1 MKIENLKVGE
11 TYKNYKAVCE
21 VLDEP
26 VKTGKSKQL
35 QLKKWEQHFTWI
47 NNGNKFV
54 ITDIK
59 VGTFEEELS
68 LINNNLIK
76 DKKDNEVTTFSDNS
90 NILHSRLQE
99 EMELDIEESSLHTYE
114 HIINQIEGNSLKQL
128 IAKSII
134 NQLYLQVSQAG
145 QVGFKDCWWVT
156 DAELYKA
163 TGMISD
169 SHYYAIRNPKRF
181 CSEMSELAEDNLD
194 EVLDHVGVNR
204 DWLNK
209 QRSRV
214 LKYLVDDL
222 HLITHYQNAYFFIMK
237 TTRIDENHTAYTR
250 EEYYYPTLDELEWIN
265 KDVIPKVMRQ
275 HKDENGKE
283 YTSLVKIKYDGKIQ
297 EFYQEWLPQYI
308 NSNLPTGWG
317 IVAGVY
323 KCHRIGFSQDVIESA
338 VNSNMRL
345 LSQEKEILDEIAN
358 SIVEITRNQ
367 ITDNRNEQSKKRH
380 EQAVNGKSKSDE
392 KTREIRSRES
402 YIGIGYVVNREL
414 HSNEA
419 SYKDYTKYD
428 SSRGKVIISKIQE
441 D

>member
-1 MKIENLKVGE
+1 MKIENLKVGME
-11 TYKNYKAVCE
+11 FKSYRALCE
-21 VLDEP
+21 FLGEP

-35 QLKKWEQHFTWI
+35 QLKKWEEHFTWSNI
-47 NNGNKFV
+47 GNKFV
-54 ITDIK
+54 INTIK
-59 VGTFEEELS
+59 VVTFEEELS
-68 LINNNLIK
+68 LISNLIK
-76 DKKDNEVTTFSDNS
+76 DKKDNEVTTFTDT
-90 NILHSRLQE
+90 NILHLRLQE
-99 EMELDIEESSLHTYE
+99 EMEIEIAESGLHTYE
-114 HIINQIEGNSLKQL
+114 NIINQIEGGSLKQL

-134 NQLYLQVSQAG
+134 NQLYLQVSQVG
-145 QVGFKDCWWVT
+145 EVGFKDCWWVT

-181 CSEMSELAEDNLD
+181 CNVMSELVEDSLG
-194 EVLDHVGVNR
+194 EVLDHIGVNR
-204 DWLNK
+204 EWLNK

-214 LKYLVDDL
+214 LEYLTNDL
-222 HLITHYQNAYFFIMK
+222 HLITHYENAYFFVMK
-237 TTRIDENHTAYTR
+237 TTRIRNHTAHTD

-265 KDVIPKVMRQ
+265 KDVFPKVMRQ
-275 HKDENGKE
+275 HKDKNGKE
-283 YTSLVKIKYDGKIQ
+283 YTSLVKIKNDGKIK

-317 IVAGVY
+317 IVTGVY
-323 KCHRIGFSQDVIESA
+323 KCHRIGFSQDVIECA
-338 VNSNMRL
+338 VKNNMGL
-345 LSQEKEILDEIAN
+345 TIQEIEILDEIAN
-358 SIVEITRNQ
+358 ATVETTRNQ
-367 ITDNRNEQSKKRH
+367 ITNDRNKQAKKRH